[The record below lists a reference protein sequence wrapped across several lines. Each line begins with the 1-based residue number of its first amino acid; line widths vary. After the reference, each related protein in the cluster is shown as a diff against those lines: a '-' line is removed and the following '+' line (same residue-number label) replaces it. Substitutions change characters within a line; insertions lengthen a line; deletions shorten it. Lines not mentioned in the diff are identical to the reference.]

1 MSFTIIG
8 TGSALPNR
16 VITNDDLTAF
26 LETSDEWI
34 RTRTGIGQ
42 RHVMSTGE
50 SVTGLATKA
59 AHQALEQAGITPK
72 ELDFILCATIGG
84 DCLAPSLACLVQA
97 EIGADCPA
105 LDVNAACSG
114 FVYALD
120 VAAGLYA
127 RKRAKHILVI
137 GAEGMSRIS
146 DWNDRSTCVLFG
158 DAAGAVVLAPGN
170 DLLDITL
177 TANGCQEALYA
188 PYPQGNLPGR
198 ENADSQPY
206 LKMNGPEVY
215 KFAVNAIVKGVQ
227 GILSRN
233 NMEEAQ
239 VDHVFLHQ
247 ANIRIIE
254 TAQKKLSIP
263 PQRYAVNIQ
272 DVGNTSAAS
281 VPLLLDTRN
290 KSGKI
295 KAGDIVI
302 LNAFGAGLTTGTA
315 LLRWQNT

>member
-1 MSFTIIG
+1 MSFTITG
-8 TGSALPNR
+8 TGSALPEKI
-16 VITNDDLTAF
+16 ITNDDLTEF

-42 RHVMSTGE
+42 RHALSSGE
-50 SVTGLATKA
+50 SLTSLVAKA
-59 AHQALEQAGITPK
+59 AHQALNEAGIAPQD
-72 ELDFILCATIGG
+72 LDYILCATLGG
-84 DCLAPSLACLVQA
+84 DCITPSLACLVQA
-97 EIGADCPA
+97 EIGATCPA
-105 LDVNAACSG
+105 ADINAACSG

-120 VAAGLYA
+120 VAAGLFA
-127 RKRAKHILVI
+127 RNKAKHVLVV

-146 DWNDRSTCVLFG
+146 DWTDRSTCVLFG

-177 TANGCQEALYA
+177 TAKGWQEPLYA

-198 ENADSQPY
+198 ENNGSQPY
-206 LKMNGPEVY
+206 LKMNGQEVY
-215 KFAVNAIVKGVQ
+215 KFAVNAIVNGVQ
-227 GILSRN
+227 DILAQN
-233 NMEEAQ
+233 NIEAEQ

-254 TAQKKLSIP
+254 TAQKKLAIP
-263 PQRYAVNIQ
+263 AQRYAVNIQ

-281 VPLLLDTRN
+281 IPLLLDARN

-295 KAGDIVI
+295 KKGDLVI

-315 LLRWQNT
+315 LLRWKNT